1 MEEQFDSLRDLGHEL
16 ASNSRVSGAAVLI
29 PREVED
35 LEDKWSHMRDTIMER
50 LEGLKTGQ
58 EKWVKGKM
66 DAMKELAGEED
77 RMLSRVTA
85 FIEGFPLDALLEADL
100 SDLLSEV
107 EELMKYEVSFLSSPD
122 LSLFCTPA
130 PSFQCSFSP
139 TMPTPILSSP
149 SHPILSSPCSFS
161 SPQEKLLQLDN
172 DFMSVEDE
180 MQNVPAEDLSEG
192 TGEEISELQ
201 VYHHDI
207 QQLLQTSGGVVN
219 TFQVYLDLARK
230 IQEASAMVNDAA
242 QCFGSSHELESKR
255 VALQVMMWV
264 WR

>member
-1 MEEQFDSLRDLGHEL
+1 
-16 ASNSRVSGAAVLI
+16 
-29 PREVED
+29 
-35 LEDKWSHMRDTIMER
+35 
-50 LEGLKTGQ
+50 
-58 EKWVKGKM
+58 
-66 DAMKELAGEED
+66 
-77 RMLSRVTA
+77 MLSRVTA

-130 PSFQCSFSP
+130 PLLPMLFLP
-139 TMPTPILSSP
+139 TMPTPPFSP
-149 SHPILSSPCSFS
+149 PHPIPFSPPRASPPHALFLLPRKSSCNWTTTSCQWRMRCRMYQRKTSVKGLGRRSVS
-161 SPQEKLLQLDN
+161 SRC
-172 DFMSVEDE
+172 
-180 MQNVPAEDLSEG
+180 
-192 TGEEISELQ
+192 
-201 VYHHDI
+201 
-207 QQLLQTSGGVVN
+207 TSGGVVN